1 MTEDRD
7 RFLEKLVRLY
17 IAARDLMDGT
27 AGPIRRLIDE
37 GDVVYGVWPD
47 AIKPHGIDYG
57 VLKGG
62 ELLETAAVG
71 WWYFCERLWC
81 RARVG
86 IKHFRYEQCFAAL
99 IFIETIDPIIPC
111 ATSPAASRCLPQS
124 VGRHCGS
131 ITSRGIDGRHLRHNR

>member
-1 MTEDRD
+1 MTQAEDR
-7 RFLEKLVRLY
+7 FFEKLVRLY

-62 ELLETAAVG
+62 ELLDKGSGQVVVLLRETVVPCQSRAQALRIRAM
-71 WWYFCERLWC
+71 FC
-81 RARVG
+81 
-86 IKHFRYEQCFAAL
+86 
-99 IFIETIDPIIPC
+99 
-111 ATSPAASRCLPQS
+111 SPDLY
-124 VGRHCGS
+124 VDH
-131 ITSRGIDGRHLRHNR
+131 

>member
-1 MTEDRD
+1 MTEEED

-17 IAARDLMDGT
+17 MDARDLMDGT

-62 ELLETAAVG
+62 ELLEKTSGQVTVFLRETVVPCQSRDHAL
-71 WWYFCERLWC
+71 RI
-81 RARVG
+81 RAM
-86 IKHFRYEQCFAAL
+86 C
-99 IFIETIDPIIPC
+99 C
-111 ATSPAASRCLPQS
+111 SPDLYRN
-124 VGRHCGS
+124 H
-131 ITSRGIDGRHLRHNR
+131 

>member
-1 MTEDRD
+1 MLPVNGAFWMTEDRD

-27 AGPIRRLIDE
+27 ASPIRRLIDE

-62 ELLETAAVG
+62 ELLEKDSGRVVVLLRESVVPCQSRDQALRIRAM
-71 WWYFCERLWC
+71 FC
-81 RARVG
+81 
-86 IKHFRYEQCFAAL
+86 
-99 IFIETIDPIIPC
+99 
-111 ATSPAASRCLPQS
+111 SPNLYR
-124 VGRHCGS
+124 
-131 ITSRGIDGRHLRHNR
+131 DY